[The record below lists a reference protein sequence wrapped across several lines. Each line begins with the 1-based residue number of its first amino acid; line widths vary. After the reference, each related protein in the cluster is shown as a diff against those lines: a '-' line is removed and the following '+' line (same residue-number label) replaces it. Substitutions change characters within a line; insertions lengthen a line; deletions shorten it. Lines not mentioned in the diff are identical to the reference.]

1 LTEWRE
7 VGRDARAAA
16 LARAKGA
23 AVSGI
28 LDEGG
33 LPVMATRRRGR
44 ALGAGEIPVGAGGA
58 GRGVIGPVTVKP
70 LALRMLGQDEAESL
84 ILAQNERW
92 RRA

>member
-16 LARAKGA
+16 LARAEGA

-33 LPVMATRRRGR
+33 LPVTATRRRGR
-44 ALGAGEIPVGAGGA
+44 AGRFPAGA
-58 GRGVIGPVTVKP
+58 GRGGIGPVTVKP
-70 LALRMLGQDEAESL
+70 LALRMLGAGMKL
-84 ILAQNERW
+84 RV
-92 RRA
+92 

>member
-1 LTEWRE
+1 MRGRRPWRE
-7 VGRDARAAA
+7 P
-16 LARAKGA
+16 KGA

-33 LPVMATRRRGR
+33 LPVLGDPLGAGR
-44 ALGAGEIPVGAGGA
+44 APWAGEIPVGAGGL
-58 GRGVIGPVTVKP
+58 GPLGWRGPVTVKP